1 MLQKHVWKFEKPKHF
16 LQIACGE
23 QVLPKKQYWL
33 SCIFCKWI
41 NIECGWCL
49 GKVDVFHVCKSIC
62 TMCLMYVDAWII
74 QKIASFSPST
84 RPCLEISRPRR
95 PWAGWQWWNPTN
107 RDWKSKLLACLLWKT
122 NPKNEILRGFFPT
135 NLKNLHCLIPPKKK
149 WVVFFSDPCQMS
161 GDKINVNHLRSL
173 GLFAAKALLAL
184 QVDPFLS
191 LCSTVS
197 TFGIV
202 HSFVLSCHISK
213 TISTCFY
220 SSIFD
225 NEMNDVG

>member
-1 MLQKHVWKFEKPKHF
+1 MFRQSW
-16 LQIACGE
+16 
-23 QVLPKKQYWL
+23 WL
-33 SCIFCKWI
+33 SCMQI
-41 NIECGWCL
+41 NLYHVFDVCWCMN
-49 GKVDVFHVCKSIC
+49 H
-62 TMCLMYVDAWII
+62 
-74 QKIASFSPST
+74 
-84 RPCLEISRPRR
+84 
-95 PWAGWQWWNPTN
+95 
-107 RDWKSKLLACLLWKT
+107 
-122 NPKNEILRGFFPT
+122 PKNSIIFSVDSTLPRNFSATSPVSRLAVMKSYQPRLKVEVVSMFIMKNQPKEWNLKGFFPT
-135 NLKNLHCLIPPKKK
+135 NLKNLHCLIPPKKN

-225 NEMNDVG
+225 NEMKDVG